1 MNYASWLYVICYHV
15 TSAFQSGSTLYSS
28 LNVKELL
35 ARNRRDTRSLSDSN
49 GIRTHNHLLRKWTLN
64 HLTKL
69 TSLAEWLSV
78 WSQTK
83 SLWVRISLLLWFLF
97 ECNSLYVQELIW
109 LFPFQETPE
118 FGYICNGKLR
128 FTIYVFWQNSKVNG
142 MNLSSHFGASI
153 IFWSYIPISHG
164 SRNPRSY

>member
-49 GIRTHNHLLRKWTLN
+49 GIRTHNHLVRKWTLN

-97 ECNSLYVQELIW
+97 ECNSLYGSRVNLTFSISRDPWIW
-109 LFPFQETPE
+109 LYLQWQIEIYHIRFLTKLKSQWYE
-118 FGYICNGKLR
+118 F
-128 FTIYVFWQNSKVNG
+128 V
-142 MNLSSHFGASI
+142 
-153 IFWSYIPISHG
+153 
-164 SRNPRSY
+164 